1 VNKLL
6 TWKPSV
12 TWPSVPYWTGYHLN
26 RPRLKVSHCYGRQAN
41 YDLDLTIPNY
51 VLLPYP
57 GHRGIGQD
65 EIVDMLRERDKFTV
79 YISFGQWSLHK
90 GPNVML

>member
-1 VNKLL
+1 M
-6 TWKPSV
+6 
-12 TWPSVPYWTGYHLN
+12 
-26 RPRLKVSHCYGRQAN
+26 SHCYGRQAN

-79 YISFGQWSLHK
+79 YISAYDARDKSLVNLHVLKYKGLCMLYTIAISSCKVSFGHVK
-90 GPNVML
+90 C